1 MNKDWQSQLP
11 IDDIKELIPV
21 SGGDVNEA
29 YRIERQSGTDFLL
42 VQHNRS
48 EDFYAAEIAG
58 LEAFE
63 EAGVTAPVVKGYGQ
77 IKGDAYLIL
86 SYLEEGRRGSQS
98 ELGKLVAKLHSHY
111 QQDDKFGFH
120 LPYHGSDITF
130 ENGWKDTWIN
140 IFVEQRL
147 DQLRDEIV
155 GRGLWSKDELQQF
168 EQVRTVIIEALTEH
182 KSKPSLLHGDLWA
195 GNYMFLSNGE
205 PALFDP
211 SPLYGDRE
219 FDLGATRVFGGFT
232 EAFYKAYD
240 EALPLSKGA
249 NERIKF
255 YELYLLMVH
264 LVKFGSMYA
273 GRVQRTMDDI
283 LNDK

>member
-11 IDDIKELIPV
+11 IDNIKEMKPV

-29 YRIERQSGTDFLL
+29 YRIETTNGPYFLL
-42 VQHNRS
+42 VQHDRS
-48 EDFYAAEIAG
+48 DDFYAAEIAG

-63 EAGVTAPVVKGYGQ
+63 AADVTAPVVKAHGQ
-77 IKGDAYLIL
+77 INGDAYLLL
-86 SYLEEGRRGSQS
+86 SYLEEGHSGNQR
-98 ELGKLVAKLHSHY
+98 ELGKLVAKLHSHHEPHG
-111 QQDDKFGFH
+111 KFGFH

-130 ENGWKDTWIN
+130 ENGWKDTWIT

-155 GRGLWSKDELQQF
+155 NRGLWSKEELSLF
-168 EQVRTVIIEALTEH
+168 EKVREKIIKTLENH
-182 KSKPSLLHGDLWA
+182 NSKPSLLHGDLWA

-219 FDLGATRVFGGFT
+219 FDLGATKVFGGFT
-232 EAFYKAYD
+232 NEFYDAYN

-249 NERIKF
+249 DDRIKF

-273 GRVQRTMDDI
+273 GSVNRIMAEIIQ
-283 LNDK
+283 

>member
-1 MNKDWQSQLP
+1 MNKEWQAQLP
-11 IDDIKELIPV
+11 IDGIKEMKAI

-29 YRIERQSGTDFLL
+29 YKIESKDGTYFLL

-63 EAGVTAPVVKGYGQ
+63 AAGVTAPVVKGHGE
-77 IKGDAYLIL
+77 INGDAYLL
-86 SYLEEGRRGSQS
+86 LNFLEEGRSGSQKA
-98 ELGKLVAKLHSHY
+98 LGQLVAKLHSTY
-111 QQDDKFGFH
+111 EPEGKFGFD
-120 LPYHGSDITF
+120 LPYEGSDITF
-130 ENGWKDTWIN
+130 ENGWTDSWSQL
-140 IFVEQRL
+140 FVNQRL

-155 GRGLWSKDELQQF
+155 NRGLWSEHELKAYDN
-168 EQVRTVIIEALTEH
+168 VRETIVEALENH

-195 GNYMFLSNGE
+195 GNYMFLSDGK

-211 SPLYGDRE
+211 APLYGDRE

-232 EAFYKAYD
+232 QDFYDAYN

-249 NERIKF
+249 EQRIKF

-273 GRVQRTMDDI
+273 GSVNRTMEEI
-283 LNDK
+283 VG

>member
-11 IDDIKELIPV
+11 IDNIKEMKPV

-29 YRIERQSGTDFLL
+29 YRIETTNGPYFLL
-42 VQHNRS
+42 VQHDRS
-48 EDFYAAEIAG
+48 DDFYAAEIAG

-63 EAGVTAPVVKGYGQ
+63 AADVTAPVVKGHGQ
-77 IKGDAYLIL
+77 INGDAYLLL
-86 SYLEEGRRGSQS
+86 SYLEEGHSGNQR
-98 ELGKLVAKLHSHY
+98 ELGKLVAKLHSHHEPHG
-111 QQDDKFGFH
+111 KFGFH

-130 ENGWKDTWIN
+130 ENGWKDTWIT

-155 GRGLWSKDELQQF
+155 NRGLWSKEELSLF
-168 EQVRTVIIEALTEH
+168 EKVREKIIKTLENH
-182 KSKPSLLHGDLWA
+182 NSKPSLLHGDLWA

-219 FDLGATRVFGGFT
+219 FDLGATKVFGGFT
-232 EAFYKAYD
+232 NEFYDAYN

-249 NERIKF
+249 DDRIKF

-273 GRVQRTMDDI
+273 GSVNRIMAEIIQ
-283 LNDK
+283 

>member
-11 IDDIKELIPV
+11 INNIKEIIPV

-29 YRIERQSGTDFLL
+29 YKVETKDGPYFLL

-48 EDFYAAEIAG
+48 ETFYAAEIAG

-63 EAGVTAPVVKGYGQ
+63 VAGITAPVVKGYGQ
-77 IKGDAYLIL
+77 IHDDAYLVL
-86 SYLEEGRRGSQS
+86 SYLEEGRSGSQR
-98 ELGKLVAKLHSHY
+98 ELGKLVAKLHSHHEPHG
-111 QQDDKFGFH
+111 KFGFH

-130 ENGWKDTWIN
+130 ENGWKDSWIN

-147 DQLRDEIV
+147 DQLKDEIV
-155 GRGLWSKDELQQF
+155 QRKLWSNDEILLF
-168 EQVRTVIIEALTEH
+168 EKVREKIVKALENH
-182 KSKPSLLHGDLWA
+182 NSKPSLLHGDLWA
-195 GNYMFLSNGE
+195 GNFMFLSNGE

-232 EAFYKAYD
+232 NEFYDAYN

-249 NERIKF
+249 DQRIKF

-273 GRVQRTMDDI
+273 GSVNRTMNEI
-283 LNDK
+283 LD

>member
-11 IDDIKELIPV
+11 IDNIKEMKPV

-29 YRIERQSGTDFLL
+29 YRIETTNGPYFLL
-42 VQHNRS
+42 VQHDRS
-48 EDFYAAEIAG
+48 DDFYAAEIAG

-63 EAGVTAPVVKGYGQ
+63 AADVTAPVVKGHGQ
-77 IKGDAYLIL
+77 INGDAYLLL
-86 SYLEEGRRGSQS
+86 SYLEEGHSGNQR
-98 ELGKLVAKLHSHY
+98 ELGKLVAKLHSHHEPHG
-111 QQDDKFGFH
+111 KFGFH

-155 GRGLWSKDELQQF
+155 NRGLWSKEELSLF
-168 EQVRTVIIEALTEH
+168 EKVREKIIKILENH
-182 KSKPSLLHGDLWA
+182 NSKPSLLHGDLWA

-219 FDLGATRVFGGFT
+219 FDLGATKVFGGFT
-232 EAFYKAYD
+232 NEFYDAYN

-249 NERIKF
+249 DDRIKF

-264 LVKFGSMYA
+264 LVKFGSMYV
-273 GRVQRTMDDI
+273 GSVNRTMAEI
-283 LNDK
+283 IQ